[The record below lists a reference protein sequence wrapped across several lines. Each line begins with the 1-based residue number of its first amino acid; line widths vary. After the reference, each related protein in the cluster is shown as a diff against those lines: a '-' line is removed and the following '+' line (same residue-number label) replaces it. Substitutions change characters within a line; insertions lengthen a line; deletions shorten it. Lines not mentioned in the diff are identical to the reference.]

1 MDRHKRFHAVR
12 KLFRQ
17 REAAL
22 FGVALATGL
31 FLTLAG
37 LNPWVMAFVEQTE
50 WHHADNLHLSGRLAH
65 PAEDIVLLGIDD
77 ASLTLDSLWPEEISG
92 STALQ
97 EMQEGWPWSREV
109 WALAIDRL
117 VAAGAKSV
125 VLDFTFGIPS
135 TEEADTALREAVL
148 RHVDHVVLGAD
159 HQERSS
165 DNQEFTVGMVMPAA
179 EVVPTSALQ
188 DTLIGHL
195 NFWVDHGAVVR
206 TQRPRWSLSGLES
219 SDPVP
224 SLAMAIHLQQG
235 GDADVAGINE
245 EPYFR
250 FSHPHAFSP
259 ISFHKIFVPD
269 LWKQNFDD
277 GAFFKDK
284 TVYIGVTARHFQ
296 DFVETPV
303 GRLIGVQAHAHALNA
318 LRRGDWLTVAPVNLR
333 WSVLW
338 VAVLLAWVL
347 VATLRRPLWTLVIM
361 VLFCWVLFI
370 AQRMLFNHGALI
382 FPMLL
387 PTLAWCVTVLFCL
400 GYDFV
405 LEKRRLRVFS
415 RYFSPDMATELARN
429 PAPYLH
435 ALVGTNRMI
444 TLLFS
449 DVRGFTTLSETH
461 PAEVLVPQLN
471 QYLNRM
477 VGIVFEQ
484 RGSIDKFIGDAV
496 MAVWGRLREQ
506 ADARQLAED
515 AADGLES
522 ALRMREALRELNLEW
537 KERGL
542 PELAFG
548 IGLHLGEA
556 IVGNIGSDTR
566 MEFTAIGDSVNQAS
580 RLEGLTKIYGT
591 DLLVS
596 QIIRDSARDR
606 YVFRT
611 VDWVRVV
618 GKNKPLEIF
627 TVLSRADVDPP
638 PGLAAW
644 EEGVQEYRAGNFAA
658 ALKRVEE
665 AAAQGLKDTI
675 TDIYRKRCRDLIDHP
690 PDPSWDGIFTAESK

>member
-1 MDRHKRFHAVR
+1 MDRYTRFQAVR

-37 LNPWVMAFVEQTE
+37 LNPWVMAFVEQKE
-50 WHHADNLHLSGRLAH
+50 WQHADNIHLSGQLA
-65 PAEDIVLLGIDD
+65 PAAEDIVLLGIDD

-92 STALQ
+92 STALRR
-97 EMQEGWPWSREV
+97 MQEGWPWSREV

-117 VAAGAKSV
+117 VAAGARSV

-135 TEEADTALREAVL
+135 TEEADTALRGAVL
-148 RHVDHVVLGAD
+148 RHTDHVVLGAD

-165 DNQEFTVGMVMPAA
+165 GNRDITVGMVMPAA
-179 EVVPTSALQ
+179 EVVPTSALH
-188 DTLIGHL
+188 DMSIGHL

-235 GDADVAGINE
+235 GDAEIAGINE

-250 FSHPHAFSP
+250 FSHPDAFSP

-269 LWKQNFDD
+269 LWKHNFED

-284 TVYIGVTARHFQ
+284 TVFIGVTARHFQ

-303 GRLIGVQAHAHALNA
+303 GRLIGVQTHAHALNS
-318 LRRGDWLTVAPVNLR
+318 LRQGDWLTVAPANLR
-333 WSVLW
+333 LTVLW
-338 VAVLLAWVL
+338 LAVLLAWIL

-361 VLFCWVLFI
+361 FLFCWLLFV

-382 FPMLL
+382 FPMLM
-387 PTLAWCVTVLFCL
+387 PTLAWCVAVLFCL

-449 DVRGFTTLSETH
+449 DVRGFTSLSETH
-461 PAEVLVPQLN
+461 PAEPLVAQLN

-477 VGIVFEQ
+477 VGIVFEH

-506 ADARQLAED
+506 ADAHQLAED

-596 QIIRDSARDR
+596 QIIRDSAPDR

-611 VDWVRVV
+611 VDRVRVV
-618 GKNKPLEIF
+618 GKSKSLEIF
-627 TVLSRADVDPP
+627 TVLSRADVEPS

-644 EEGVQEYRAGNFAA
+644 EEGVLEYRAGNFTA

-665 AAAQGLKDTI
+665 AAALGLQDTI
-675 TDIYRKRCRDLIDHP
+675 TDIYRKRCRDLLDHP
-690 PDPSWDGIFTAESK
+690 PDASWDGIFTAQSK

>member
-1 MDRHKRFHAVR
+1 MDFSSRFQAFR

-22 FGVALATGL
+22 CGVALVTGL

-37 LNPWVMAFVEQTE
+37 LNPWVRAFVEQAE
-50 WHHADNLHLSGRLAH
+50 WRHADRIHLSGRLS
-65 PAEDIVLLGIDD
+65 PADEDIVLLGIDD
-77 ASLTLDSLWPEEISG
+77 ASLTLDSLWPEEIAG
-92 STALQ
+92 SPALRR
-97 EMQEGWPWSREV
+97 MQEGWPWSREV

-135 TEEADTALREAVL
+135 TEEADTALREAVRL
-148 RHVDHVVLGAD
+148 HVDHVVLGAD
-159 HQERSS
+159 HQERPGG
-165 DNQEFTVGMVMPAA
+165 NGGLTVGMVMPAA
-179 EVVPTSALQ
+179 EVVPTSALR
-188 DTLIGHL
+188 DVSIGHL
-195 NFWVDHGAVVR
+195 NFWVDPGAVVR
-206 TQRPRWSLSGLES
+206 TQRPRWSLSGLDS

-235 GDADVAGINE
+235 GDAQVVGVND

-250 FSHPHAFSP
+250 FSHPQAFSP
-259 ISFHKIFVPD
+259 VSFHKIFVPD
-269 LWKQNFDD
+269 LWEHNFDD

-284 TVYIGVTARHFQ
+284 TVFIGVTARHFQ
-296 DFVETPV
+296 DFVQTPV
-303 GRLIGVQAHAHALNA
+303 GRLIGVQTHAHALNA
-318 LRRGDWLTVAPVNLR
+318 LQRGDWLTLAPANLR
-333 WSVLW
+333 LAVFWLV
-338 VAVLLAWVL
+338 VLLAWIL

-361 VLFCWVLFI
+361 FLFCWILFA
-370 AQRMLFNHGALI
+370 AQRMLFNHAALM
-382 FPMLL
+382 FPMLE
-387 PTLAWCVTVLFCL
+387 PTLGWCVTVLFCL

-435 ALVGTNRMI
+435 ALVGTNRKI

-449 DVRGFTTLSETH
+449 DVRGFTSLSETH
-461 PAEVLVPQLN
+461 PAEAMVAQLN

-477 VGIVFEQ
+477 VHIVFDH
-484 RGSIDKFIGDAV
+484 RGSIDKFIGDAI
-496 MAVWGRLREQ
+496 MAVWGRLRER
-506 ADARQLAED
+506 ADEQQLAED
-515 AADGLES
+515 AADGIES
-522 ALRMREALRELNLEW
+522 ALCMREALRELNLEW
-537 KERGL
+537 KERGW

-566 MEFTAIGDSVNQAS
+566 MEFTAIGDSVNEAS

-596 QIIRDSARDR
+596 QIIRDSAREL

-618 GKNKPLEIF
+618 GKTKSLEIF
-627 TVLSRADVDPP
+627 TVLSRAGVEPP
-638 PGLAAW
+638 SGLAAW
-644 EEGVQEYRAGNFAA
+644 EEAITEYRAGNFAA
-658 ALKRVEE
+658 SLKRFEE
-665 AAAQGLKDTI
+665 AATLGLNDNI
-675 TDIYRKRCRDLIDHP
+675 TDLYRNRCRDLMDHP
-690 PDPSWDGIFTAESK
+690 PGTSWDGVFTAPSK

>member
-1 MDRHKRFHAVR
+1 MDRYTRFQAVR

-31 FLTLAG
+31 FLTLAR
-37 LNPWVMAFVEQTE
+37 LNPWVMAFVEQKE
-50 WHHADNLHLSGRLAH
+50 WQHADNIHLSGQLA
-65 PAEDIVLLGIDD
+65 PAAEDIVLLGIDD
-77 ASLTLDSLWPEEISG
+77 ASLTLDSLWPEEISD
-92 STALQ
+92 STALRR
-97 EMQEGWPWSREV
+97 MQEGWPWSREV

-135 TEEADTALREAVL
+135 TEEADTTLRGAVL
-148 RHVDHVVLGAD
+148 RHTDHVVLGAD

-165 DNQEFTVGMVMPAA
+165 GNREFTVGMVMPAA

-188 DTLIGHL
+188 DMSIGHL

-224 SLAMAIHLQQG
+224 SLAMAIHLQQE
-235 GDADVAGINE
+235 GDAEIAGINE

-250 FSHPHAFSP
+250 FSHPDAFSP

-269 LWKQNFDD
+269 LWEHNFDD

-284 TVYIGVTARHFQ
+284 TVFIGVTDRHFQ

-303 GRLIGVQAHAHALNA
+303 GRLIGVQTHAHALNS
-318 LRRGDWLTVAPVNLR
+318 LRHGDWLTVAPANLR
-333 WSVLW
+333 LTVLW
-338 VAVLLAWVL
+338 LAVLLAWIL

-361 VLFCWVLFI
+361 FLFCWLLFV

-382 FPMLL
+382 FPMLM

-461 PAEVLVPQLN
+461 PAEPLVAQLN

-477 VGIVFEQ
+477 VGIVFEH

-596 QIIRDSARDR
+596 QIIRDSAPDR

-611 VDWVRVV
+611 VDRVRVV

-627 TVLSRADVDPP
+627 TVLSRADVEPP

-644 EEGVQEYRAGNFAA
+644 EEGVLEYRAGNFTA

-665 AAAQGLKDTI
+665 AAALGLQDTI

-690 PDPSWDGIFTAESK
+690 PDASWDGIFTAQSK